1 MNLLII
7 LVILAAMLALAFAAF
22 NYFGIKK
29 LPEGTEKM
37 SEIASAIRTGANAFI
52 RYEYKVLLIVVLAVA
67 VIMAIITTWHA
78 AVALII
84 GAVMSACAGF
94 VGMKVAT
101 YANVRVSNRARE
113 TRDIGK
119 TVKVAF
125 KGGSVMGLCVGGC
138 ALLGLFIVYMVFG
151 VGLKQL
157 DVTAASYENLLGL
170 KFIPFVMTLSLIH
183 I

>member
-78 AVALII
+78 RP
-84 GAVMSACAGF
+84 GTSA
-94 VGMKVAT
+94 K
-101 YANVRVSNRARE
+101 
-113 TRDIGK
+113 
-119 TVKVAF
+119 
-125 KGGSVMGLCVGGC
+125 
-138 ALLGLFIVYMVFG
+138 
-151 VGLKQL
+151 
-157 DVTAASYENLLGL
+157 
-170 KFIPFVMTLSLIH
+170 P
-183 I
+183 